1 LWDRGAPGGIAL
13 DATGDEAAW
22 RRTWRAAADVARGEA
37 ARHRARFRDPRTDSG
52 DGSQMVK
59 WRGKGC
65 GRLLAVLLE
74 ANELKTIP
82 RMGWRVRGVT
92 DGESVAEH
100 SYSVALI
107 SMILADRM
115 DIEVDK
121 EKLLRIALLHDL
133 SEHML
138 GDIHAPATKLLGE
151 EEKERAEERVL
162 RQLFEGIDEG
172 ERYVELWKEFADR
185 TSVEGRLVRAVDKLE
200 MFTQAYQYE
209 SAGNRM
215 LDDFW
220 GWEGNMRDF
229 DFDEIQRLYDE
240 LLELRRS
247 DRGRDRD

>member
-1 LWDRGAPGGIAL
+1 M
-13 DATGDEAAW
+13 T
-22 RRTWRAAADVARGEA
+22 
-37 ARHRARFRDPRTDSG
+37 
-52 DGSQMVK
+52 K
-59 WRGKGC
+59 WRGKEC

-100 SYSVALI
+100 SYAVALTC
-107 SMILADRM
+107 MILADRM
-115 DIEVDK
+115 DIDVDV

-133 SEHML
+133 PEHML
-138 GDIHAPATKLLGE
+138 GDIHAPATQVLGE
-151 EEKERAEERVL
+151 DVKEAAEVRILER
-162 RQLFEGIDEG
+162 LFEGLPER

-185 TSVEGRLVRAVDKLE
+185 SSVEGRLVRAVDKLE

-220 GWEGNMRDF
+220 GWEGNMKDF
-229 DFDEIQRLYDE
+229 GFDEVQKLYDE
-240 LLELRRS
+240 LIELREA
-247 DRGRDRD
+247 DRKRD